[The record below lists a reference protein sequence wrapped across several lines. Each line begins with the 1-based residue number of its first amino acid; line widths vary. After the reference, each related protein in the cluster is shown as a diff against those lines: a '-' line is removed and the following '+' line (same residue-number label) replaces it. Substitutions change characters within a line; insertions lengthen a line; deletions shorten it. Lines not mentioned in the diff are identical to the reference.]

1 MGVLDVFFERMPERA
16 SDHFGELK
24 RLPPASFRGIDCRQ
38 LAEQY
43 RRVRAL
49 EVARPD
55 IAALLSP
62 GVRSSF
68 WTSPLS
74 GPRQR

>member
-1 MGVLDVFFERMPERA
+1 MGRFDRFFEAMPERA

-24 RLPPASFRGIDCRQ
+24 RLPPASFRGIDCRD

-62 GVRSSF
+62 GPRSAAPA
-68 WTSPLS
+68 SPIFTTR
-74 GPRQR
+74 G